1 MRITIPAVRAATG
14 SPFSGLDIRLRRKS
28 DNAVLATETTDAA
41 GVATFKVAGGHGP
54 MVAEALSGTSVG
66 RRYLL
71 SPTGPVGP
79 VDVSAVQ
86 DLLYALGA
94 TWLGFQPGWALPHD
108 GDVLAPTLTDPAG
121 RVVVVGGGSVLLWDG
136 TLHSEPYPT
145 TINLGVPSGDANV
158 WVGVT
163 RNATLGTTT
172 LGFSAVV
179 SDLSYVIAQVLT
191 TGGTNVLYDQRWV
204 LGAGGEGRT
213 PPLARH
219 YPTLSLT
226 IPYNGGTDQ
235 DLTTLDSGY
244 SNIKPATV
252 VDALAWGWVTPTK
265 QSRLALTATVNGT
278 TTSSG
283 YTTVGAGDTALL
295 AVAVSGAKGGSN
307 VTFALNGRLSSS
319 GGAGGGTLRAQS
331 VVTPRS

>member
-14 SPFSGLDIRLRRKS
+14 APFSGLDIRLRRKS

-86 DLLYALGA
+86 SLLYAIA
-94 TWLGFQPGWALPHD
+94 NRPTAHSIHWVLPHD
-108 GDVLAPTLTDPAG
+108 GEMLAATLADAAN
-121 RVVVVGGGSVLLWDG
+121 RVVVVGSGSVLLPDG
-136 TLHSEPYPT
+136 SLHSEPWPT
-145 TINLGVPSGDANV
+145 TLNLGAPGGDGTALIGVRYTAGTTSLVASTDLSGIVAIIALVVTSGGATTLDDARTV
-158 WVGVT
+158 
-163 RNATLGTTT
+163 LGTD
-172 LGFSAVV
+172 G
-179 SDLSYVIAQVLT
+179 D
-191 TGGTNVLYDQRWV
+191 
-204 LGAGGEGRT
+204 GRT
-213 PPLARH
+213 PPLFSG
-219 YPTLSLT
+219 YPTVSLT

-235 DLTTLDSGY
+235 DLTTLDSG
-244 SNIKPATV
+244 SSFINSATV
-252 VDALAWGWVTPTK
+252 VDAMAWAWVTPTK
-265 QSRLALTATVNGT
+265 QSRLALTATVNGS

-295 AVAVSGAKGGSN
+295 AVAASGAKGGSN

-319 GGAGGGTLRAQS
+319 GSAGSGSLRAQY